1 MVTMG
6 LTLPVAVDTAV
17 IFLTAGYSHVW
28 RENGWA
34 RLSLLLFGFSDWT
47 DFTTS
52 SITESTCHG
61 SSIRNTAIVR
71 FGVDAACCGARG
83 PCRNRD
89 AG

>member
-47 DFTTS
+47 DS
-52 SITESTCHG
+52 PL
-61 SSIRNTAIVR
+61 VR
-71 FGVDAACCGARG
+71 LPSPRVMVR
-83 PCRNRD
+83 R
-89 AG
+89 